1 MDTPAGSRHRRQGSR
16 PDPSIDEAVLA
27 TTRKLLV
34 DRGYAAT
41 SIDLIATTAGV
52 SRPTIY
58 RRWKSKALLVHEAVF
73 PDLDPAAPSDD
84 IAAEITRL
92 CRGAYLLFRDPA
104 VRESIPGL
112 LTELRADSGIRRLMT
127 ERLDAAARTQLA
139 SLVDDAA
146 AQGLARRHLD
156 VDTVMDAIGGAA
168 MYAVCVRGID
178 DTEEAVQRAATDLAD
193 LILCG
198 LLAQPAG

>member
-84 IAAEITRL
+84 IVAEITRL

-112 LTELRADSGIRRLMT
+112 LTELRADSDIRGLMT

-146 AQGLARRHLD
+146 AQGRARRYLD

>member
-84 IAAEITRL
+84 IVAEITRL

-112 LTELRADSGIRRLMT
+112 LTELRADSDIRGLMT

-146 AQGLARRHLD
+146 AQGRARRYLD

-178 DTEEAVQRAATDLAD
+178 DTEEAVERAATDLAD
-193 LILCG
+193 LILRG